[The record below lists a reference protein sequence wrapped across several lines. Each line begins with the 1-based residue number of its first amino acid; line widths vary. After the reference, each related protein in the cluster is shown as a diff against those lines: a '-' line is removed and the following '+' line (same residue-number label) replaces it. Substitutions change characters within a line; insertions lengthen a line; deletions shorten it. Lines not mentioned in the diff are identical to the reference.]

1 MILPDAAMN
10 VGYFLEVIMNTENE
24 RTQIKNPT
32 FQKTINGTTYVVRL
46 HFNESAGETME
57 DKIKRLLRNE
67 ISETPLF
74 ERK

>member
-1 MILPDAAMN
+1 
-10 VGYFLEVIMNTENE
+10 MNTENE
-24 RTQIKNPT
+24 KTQSKNPT
-32 FQKTINGTTYVVRL
+32 FQKTINGTTYVVHL
-46 HFNESAGETME
+46 HFNELSGETME

>member
-1 MILPDAAMN
+1 MILPDVAMK
-10 VGYFLEVIMNTENE
+10 VGFFLEVIMNTENE
-24 RTQIKNPT
+24 KTQSKNPT
-32 FQKTINGTTYVVRL
+32 FKKTINGTTYVVRL
-46 HFNESAGETME
+46 HFNESSGETME